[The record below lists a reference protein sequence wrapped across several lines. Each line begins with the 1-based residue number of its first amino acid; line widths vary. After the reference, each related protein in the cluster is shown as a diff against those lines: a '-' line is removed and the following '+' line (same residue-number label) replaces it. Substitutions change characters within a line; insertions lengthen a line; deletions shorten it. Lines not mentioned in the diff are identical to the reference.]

1 MRNDAVYPAHL
12 SPSES
17 RAYYA
22 AAAKDQNLTPRQVRG
37 QGMNPLPSWT
47 TILSEEQDAAIQQA
61 EAASRANAENPY
73 FNGEDVARRLA
84 SHG

>member
-1 MRNDAVYPAHL
+1 M

-22 AAAKDQNLTPRQVRG
+22 AQAKAQNLTPRQVRN
-37 QGMNPLPSWT
+37 QGMNALPSWT
-47 TILSEEQDAAIQQA
+47 TILSEAQDAAIQQA
-61 EAASRANAENPY
+61 EAASRENAENPY
-73 FNGEDVARRLA
+73 FNGEDAAKRLA